1 MPEADGSDI
10 AAERIA
16 VLVAHWRRRKAEA
29 VDEIELASIRGVLV
43 GIRMAGGDD
52 GKQSLR

>member
-16 VLVAHWRRRKAEA
+16 VLVAHWKRRKAEA
-29 VDEIELASIRGVLV
+29 VDEIELAFIRGVLV

-52 GKQSLR
+52 AKRSL